1 MKFWNPWKFNDSSF
15 ILNDNVYMNYTSPEI
30 NGEEVAD
37 VENTQM
43 SAHHFDIFG
52 EKSRWNST

>member
-30 NGEEVAD
+30 DGEEVAD
-37 VENTQM
+37 GENTQ
-43 SAHHFDIFG
+43 SEHHFKPILG
-52 EKSRWNST
+52 GVKI